1 MAITKL
7 TSASIQSNA
16 VGVTLTDQWRISG
29 NTNSGTNGDV
39 TTPWERNDTASYG
52 GIGTGLT
59 ESSGVFTFPQT
70 GIYFIYFVAR
80 ILNNSGDSTAQFS
93 LKTTTDNSTYNE
105 SARANTGGAANT
117 SSVETGSNTFV
128 FDVTNTSTHK
138 FKFATDSFD
147 SGTVLLGI
155 TDYQRTG
162 FTVIRL
168 GDT

>member
-1 MAITKL
+1 MALIKVSDSGFSGTK
-7 TSASIQSNA
+7 
-16 VGVTLTDQWRISG
+16 GVTLTDQWRISG

-80 ILNNSGDSTAQFS
+80 ILNNAGDSTAQFS

-105 SARANTGGAANT
+105 SARANTGGATNT

-128 FDVTNTSTHK
+128 FDVTNTTTHK